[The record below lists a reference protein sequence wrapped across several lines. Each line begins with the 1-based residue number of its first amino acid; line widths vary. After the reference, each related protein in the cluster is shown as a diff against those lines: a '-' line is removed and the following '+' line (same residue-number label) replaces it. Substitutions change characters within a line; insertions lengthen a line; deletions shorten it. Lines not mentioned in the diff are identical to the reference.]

1 MLAYSVAAIK
11 PYEPLQHGVEMTA
24 IERNTAA
31 PNEGFPC
38 RTVTVVQAAR
48 ILGIGRSSAYEA
60 VRSHQ
65 IPGIKI
71 GSRWVVPVEALE
83 KMLADA
89 AS

>member
-1 MLAYSVAAIK
+1 MTTIDRTIAAAK
-11 PYEPLQHGVEMTA
+11 EA
-24 IERNTAA
+24 
-31 PNEGFPC
+31 FPC
-38 RTVTVVQAAR
+38 RTVTVEQAGR

-89 AS
+89 AR